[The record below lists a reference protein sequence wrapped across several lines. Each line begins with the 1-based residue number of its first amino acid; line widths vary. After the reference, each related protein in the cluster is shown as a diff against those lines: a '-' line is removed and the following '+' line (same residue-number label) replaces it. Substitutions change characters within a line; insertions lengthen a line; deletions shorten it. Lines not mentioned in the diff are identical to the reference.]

1 MRHSITFEPDN
12 IVIRVAKGTYLL
24 EAALAAGVHINA
36 TCGGQGVCG
45 KCRVMIE
52 AGEVDSEKT
61 EKIDQEE
68 YFPFELYKKMGKMGL
83 MGMTVPQDY
92 GGAGIDKVSYMIAL
106 EEISRFC
113 GSTGLTVEA
122 HNTLGCGYIY
132 EHGSDEQ
139 RKRYLPNHT
148 NGENFAALA
157 ITEPNAGSD
166 VAGLQTT
173 AVLDKD
179 EWVIN
184 GTKQF
189 ITSGDIAGVIIV
201 MVKTDKDKGAKGI
214 SAILVEKD
222 TKGFKIGQLEDKLG
236 LRGSRTAELIFED
249 CRVPKENLLGKENKG
264 FYGVM
269 DTLDRGR
276 TAVGAMSVGIARG
289 ALEDGLEYANQREQF
304 GRPIGKFQAIRFMIA
319 DMATEVDAA
328 RLLVRRAAF
337 LEDQKLP
344 YSKEAAMA
352 KLFASEIAMR
362 ATNKAIQV
370 FGGYGYTREYP
381 VERYF
386 RDVKLCQIGEGTS
399 EIQRIVIAKR
409 LGL

>member
-1 MRHSITFEPDN
+1 MDFSLTSEQQMFQKIIREFCEKELKPIT
-12 IVIRVAKGTYLL
+12 A
-24 EAALAAGVHINA
+24 
-36 TCGGQGVCG
+36 
-45 KCRVMIE
+45 
-52 AGEVDSEKT
+52 
-61 EKIDQEE
+61 KIDQEE
-68 YFPFELYKKMGKMGL
+68 YFPFELYKKMGQMGL
-83 MGMTVPQDY
+83 MGMTVPQKY

-132 EHGSDEQ
+132 EHGSEEQ
-139 RKRYLPNHT
+139 RKNYLPHYMT
-148 NGENFAALA
+148 GEKFAALA

-189 ITSGDIAGVIIV
+189 ITTGDIAGVTVV
-201 MVKTDKDKGAKGI
+201 MAKTEKDKGAKGI

-236 LRGSRTAELIFED
+236 LRGSRTAEQIFED
-249 CRVPKENLLGKENKG
+249 CRVPKENLLGEKNKG

-276 TAVGAMSVGIARG
+276 TAVGAMAVGIARG
-289 ALEDGLEYANQREQF
+289 ALEESLEYANQRQQF
-304 GRPIGKFQAIRFMIA
+304 GRPIGKFQAIRFMVA
-319 DMATEVDAA
+319 DMATDIDAA
-328 RLLVRRAAF
+328 RLLVHRAAF
-337 LEDQKLP
+337 LEDNKLP

-362 ATNKAIQV
+362 ATNKAIQI

-399 EIQRIVIAKR
+399 EIQRIVISKR

>member
-1 MRHSITFEPDN
+1 MDFNLTEQQRLFQK
-12 IVIRVAKGTYLL
+12 VIR
-24 EAALAAGVHINA
+24 EF
-36 TCGGQGVCG
+36 C
-45 KCRVMIE
+45 
-52 AGEVDSEKT
+52 EK
-61 EKIDQEE
+61 ELKPIASKIDKEE
-68 YFPFELYKKMGKMGL
+68 YFPFDFYKKAGKMGL
-83 MGMTVPQDY
+83 MGMTVPQEY

-132 EHGSDEQ
+132 EHGSEEQ
-139 RKRYLPNHT
+139 RKKYLPKYT
-148 NGENFAALA
+148 TGEGFVALA

-166 VAGLQTT
+166 VAGLQAT
-173 AVLDKD
+173 AVFDKD

-189 ITSGDIAGVIIV
+189 ITSGDVAGVTIV
-201 MVKTDKDKGAKGI
+201 MAKTDKDKGAKGI

-222 TKGFKIGQLEDKLG
+222 TKGFKVGQLEDKLG
-236 LRGSRTAELIFED
+236 LRGSKTAELIFEE
-249 CRVPKENLLGKENKG
+249 CRVPKENLLGEKNKG

-289 ALEDGLEYANQREQF
+289 ALEDSLEYANQRQQF
-304 GRPIGKFQAIRFMIA
+304 GRPIGKFQAIRWMIA
-319 DMATEVDAA
+319 DMATEVEAA
-328 RLLVRRAAF
+328 RLLVHRAAF
-337 LEDQKLP
+337 LEDNKLP

-362 ATNKAIQV
+362 ATRNAIQI

-399 EIQRIVIAKR
+399 EVQRIVISKR